1 MTTAQKKLLT
11 QLATPGCDVNQ
22 AAQLAMASDKRTA
35 KTFVA
40 LLKQDMLQIAP
51 GGGLELSD
59 RGRATAADLITE
71 PNGPK

>member
-1 MTTAQKKLLT
+1 MTATQKKLLC
-11 QLATPGCDVNQ
+11 QLAAPSCDVNQ
-22 AAQLAMASDKRTA
+22 AAQLAMASDKRSA
-35 KTFVA
+35 KTFLA

-59 RGRATAADLITE
+59 RGRAAVDLITE